1 MTGTQRQIRTL
12 LVANRGEIA
21 VRIMRTARTM
31 GIRTVAVFSDADEGA
46 PFVALSDRAVRLPG
60 VTPAQTYLRGELI
73 IEAALR
79 TGADAIH
86 PGYGFLSENAEFAQA
101 VADAGLIFVGP
112 TPEAIIAMGSKIRAK
127 AMMAASGVPIL
138 PGVTV
143 TGQQDDLAEQVS
155 SIGYPLL
162 VKASAGG
169 GGRGMRI
176 VESES
181 ELLEAVASARREAGS
196 AFGDDTV
203 FLEKYV
209 RAPRHVEVQ
218 IFGDTHGNVVHL
230 FERDCSIQR
239 RYQKVVE
246 ESPSPAVTPELRER
260 LGSAAVAAGK
270 ALDYVGAGT
279 VEFILDPQGEFHF
292 LEVNTRLQ
300 VEHPVTELVTG
311 LDLVRVQLLVAQGEP
326 LPDEVLTARM
336 SGHAI
341 EVRLYAEDP
350 GAGFLPTSG
359 TLRDFTIP
367 DTVRADTGFVTGGT
381 VSIHYDPML
390 AKVIAWA
397 PTRTEAALAL
407 GDALRKSRIHGVRT
421 NRDLLVG
428 ILNEPEFLS
437 GGTDTAY
444 LERHPLSELDSSPST
459 DDVRLAAIA
468 ATFAL
473 RDQQRRGAAVQPA
486 VSAGFRNVRSQASI
500 VTLVEAD
507 GEEHAL
513 RYRSEGSQLSIA
525 IGSEPPVLVGGTVT
539 DASTGLTIVTL
550 ETDGLR
556 EDLVVRVTGDRVDVD
571 GFFGGVEF
579 TVADPLPL
587 PRSSQAAG
595 SLSAPMPGTVVRV
608 EVEAGAAVT
617 AGQTIV
623 VLEAMKMEH
632 VVRAPHDGI
641 AESILVAVGDQV
653 EVGQVLAVVEALSE
667 TVVDAEAAAEPPAK
681 PNS

>member
-1 MTGTQRQIRTL
+1 MTTSTHRRIRTL

-21 VRIMRTARTM
+21 LRIMRTARTM
-31 GIRTVAVFSDADEGA
+31 GIGTVAVFSDADANA
-46 PFVALSDRAVRLPG
+46 PFVSFADRSVRLPG

-73 IEAALR
+73 IDAALR

-86 PGYGFLSENAEFAQA
+86 PGYGFLSENAEFAQK

-112 TPEAIIAMGSKIRAK
+112 TPAAIIAMGSKIRAK
-127 AMMAASGVPIL
+127 EMMSTSGVPIL

-143 TGQQDDLAEQVS
+143 AGEAEDLPAQVA

-176 VESES
+176 VESEA
-181 ELLEAVASARREAGS
+181 ELRDAVASARREAGT

-203 FLEKYV
+203 FVEKYV
-209 RAPRHVEVQ
+209 KAPRHVEVQ

-246 ESPSPAVTPELRER
+246 ESPSPAVSPELRER
-260 LGSAAVAAGK
+260 LGSAAVAAGR

-279 VEFILDPQGEFHF
+279 VEFILDAQGEFHF

-300 VEHPVTELVTG
+300 VEHPVTEMVTG

-326 LPDEVLTARM
+326 LPDEVLTATM
-336 SGHAI
+336 HGHAI

-359 TLRDFTIP
+359 TLRDFSIP
-367 DTVRADTGFVTGGT
+367 STVRSDSGFVAGDT

-397 PTRTEAALAL
+397 PTRTEAALVLAD
-407 GDALRKSRIHGVRT
+407 GLRKSRIHGVHT

-428 ILNEPEFLS
+428 ILNESEFLA
-437 GGTDTAY
+437 GDTDTAY
-444 LERHPLSELDSSPST
+444 LERHPLSELDSAPSEQDIRVAVIAAT
-459 DDVRLAAIA
+459 AALRQRERARAEVQMPVTAGWRNVPSQPRQVTLAESDGVERVSSYTASGAELVIAVDDDQASRVTSTTTVSDDGISLVTLEIDGLRQDLAVRLAE
-468 ATFAL
+468 
-473 RDQQRRGAAVQPA
+473 
-486 VSAGFRNVRSQASI
+486 N
-500 VTLVEAD
+500 
-507 GEEHAL
+507 
-513 RYRSEGSQLSIA
+513 
-525 IGSEPPVLVGGTVT
+525 
-539 DASTGLTIVTL
+539 
-550 ETDGLR
+550 
-556 EDLVVRVTGDRVDVD
+556 RVDVD
-571 GFFGGVEF
+571 GPFGGIEF
-579 TVADPLPL
+579 TVVDPLPL
-587 PRSSQAAG
+587 PGSTQTTG
-595 SLSAPMPGTVVRV
+595 SLAAPMPGTVVRV
-608 EVEAGAAVT
+608 EVEQGSPVT
-617 AGQTIV
+617 AGQVIV

-632 VVRAPHDGI
+632 AVRAPQDGI
-641 AESILVAVGDQV
+641 AESILVTVGHQV
-653 EVGQVLAVVEALSE
+653 DVGQVLAVV
-667 TVVDAEAAAEPPAK
+667 TDAP
-681 PNS
+681 

>member
-1 MTGTQRQIRTL
+1 MTTSTHRQIRTL
-12 LVANRGEIA
+12 LIANRGEIA

-31 GIRTVAVFSDADEGA
+31 GIGTVAVFSDADADA
-46 PFVALSDRAVRLPG
+46 PFVAQSDRAVRLPG
-60 VTPAQTYLRGELI
+60 VTPAQTYLRGDLI

-86 PGYGFLSENAEFAQA
+86 PGYGFLSENAEFAQK

-112 TPEAIIAMGSKIRAK
+112 TPAAITAMGSKIRAK
-127 AMMAASGVPIL
+127 EMMAASGVPIL

-143 TGQQDDLAEQVS
+143 NGDPGDLAAQVS

-203 FLEKYV
+203 FVEKYV

-300 VEHPVTELVTG
+300 VEHPVTEMVTG
-311 LDLVRVQLLVAQGEP
+311 LDLVRVQLLVAQGEE
-326 LPDEVLTARM
+326 LPQEVLTATM
-336 SGHAI
+336 TGHAI

-359 TLRDFTIP
+359 TLRDFAIP
-367 DTVRADTGFVTGGT
+367 STVRVDSGFVAGDT

-407 GDALRKSRIHGVRT
+407 ADALRKSRIHGVRT

-428 ILNEPEFLS
+428 ILGEAEFLEAK
-437 GGTDTAY
+437 TDTAY
-444 LERHPLSELDSSPST
+444 LDRHPLSELDSSPSA
-459 DDVRLAAIA
+459 DDIRLASAA

-473 RDQQRRGAAVQPA
+473 RDGHRSRAAVQAP
-486 VSAGFRNVRSQASI
+486 VRAGFRNVSSQPAL
-500 VTLVEAD
+500 VTLVESD
-507 GEEHAL
+507 GQEHAVHYAAAGDGL
-513 RYRSEGSQLSIA
+513 AITVDDEAPETMIASITA
-525 IGSEPPVLVGGTVT
+525 AG
-539 DASTGLTIVTL
+539 
-550 ETDGLR
+550 DGLR
-556 EDLVVRVTGDRVDVD
+556 RVTIESAGLRQDLFVTIIDDLVDID
-571 GFFGGVEF
+571 GPFGGVEF
-579 TVADPLPL
+579 TVANPLPL
-587 PRSSQAAG
+587 PGSTQAAG

-608 EVEAGAAVT
+608 EVEVGSAVT
-617 AGQTIV
+617 SGQAIV

-632 VVRAPHDGI
+632 AVRAPQDGI

-653 EVGQVLAVVEALSE
+653 EVGQVLAVVTDGA
-667 TVVDAEAAAEPPAK
+667 TDVVTDTE
-681 PNS
+681 

>member
-1 MTGTQRQIRTL
+1 MTTSTHRQIRTL

-21 VRIMRTARTM
+21 VRVIRTARAM
-31 GIRTVAVFSDADEGA
+31 GIGTVAVFSDADENA
-46 PFVALSDRAVRLPG
+46 PFVTQSDRAVRLPG
-60 VTPAQTYLRGELI
+60 VTPAETYLRGDLI
-73 IEAALR
+73 IAAALR

-86 PGYGFLSENAEFAQA
+86 PGYGFLSENAEFAQD
-101 VADAGLIFVGP
+101 VADAGLVFVGP
-112 TPEAIIAMGSKIRAK
+112 TPAAIIAMGSKIRAK
-127 AMMAASGVPIL
+127 EMMAASGVPIL

-143 TGQQDDLAEQVS
+143 TGDTTDLAGQVA

-203 FLEKYV
+203 FVEKYV

-218 IFGDTHGNVVHL
+218 IFGDTHGNVVSL

-239 RYQKVVE
+239 RYQKVIE
-246 ESPSPAVTPELRER
+246 ESPSPVVTPELRAR
-260 LGSAAVAAGK
+260 LGDAAVAAGK

-279 VEFILDPQGEFHF
+279 VEFILDPQGDFHF

-311 LDLVRVQLLVAQGEP
+311 LDLVRLQLLVAQGAE
-326 LPDEVLTARM
+326 LPEEALTATIT
-336 SGHAI
+336 GHAI

-350 GAGFLPTSG
+350 AAGFLPTSG
-359 TLRDFTIP
+359 TLRDFSIP
-367 DTVRADTGFVTGGT
+367 QTVRADSGFVAGDT

-397 PTRTEAALAL
+397 PTRTEAALTLA
-407 GDALRKSRIHGVRT
+407 GALRHSRIHGVRT

-428 ILNEPEFLS
+428 ILGEAEFLA
-437 GGTDTAY
+437 GRTDTAY
-444 LERHPLSELDSSPST
+444 LERHPIEELDSSPSPA
-459 DDVRLAAIA
+459 DIRLAATA

-473 RDQQRRGAAVQPA
+473 RDAQRGDAVVQTA
-486 VSAGFRNVRSQASI
+486 VRAGWRNVRSQPSVVALAEPDGQEHVVRYTGEGAQTSVGI
-500 VTLVEAD
+500 D
-507 GEEHAL
+507 GEPAEPVTGSILGSTDGVRRVVLETEGL
-513 RYRSEGSQLSIA
+513 RQELSVRIT
-525 IGSEPPVLVGGTVT
+525 GNLVDIDGPFGGTEL
-539 DASTGLTIVTL
+539 ALI
-550 ETDGLR
+550 
-556 EDLVVRVTGDRVDVD
+556 
-571 GFFGGVEF
+571 
-579 TVADPLPL
+579 DPLPL
-587 PRSSQAAG
+587 PGSTQAAG

-608 EVEAGAAVT
+608 EVEAGGAVS
-617 AGQTIV
+617 AGQAIV

-632 VVRAPHDGI
+632 AVRAPQDGI

-653 EVGQVLAVVEALSE
+653 EVGQVLAVV
-667 TVVDAEAAAEPPAK
+667 TDAQ
-681 PNS
+681 

>member
-1 MTGTQRQIRTL
+1 MTSTERQIRTL

-31 GIRTVAVFSDADEGA
+31 GIRTVAVFSDADESA
-46 PFVALSDRAVRLPG
+46 PFVTLADQAVRLPG

-143 TGQQDDLAEQVS
+143 SGEQTDLAEQVA

-203 FLEKYV
+203 FVEKYV

-279 VEFILDPQGEFHF
+279 VEFILDQQGEFHF

-311 LDLVRVQLLVAQGEP
+311 LDLVRLQLLVAQGEP
-326 LPDEVLTARM
+326 LPEEVLTARIT
-336 SGHAI
+336 GHAI

-367 DTVRADTGFVTGGT
+367 DTVRADTGFVSGDT

-397 PTRTEAALAL
+397 PTRAEAALAL

-428 ILNEPEFLS
+428 ILNESEFLA
-437 GGTDTAY
+437 GITDTAY
-444 LERHPLSELDSSPST
+444 LDRHPLSELNSSPSA
-459 DDVRLAAIA
+459 DDVRLAATA

-473 RDQQRRGAAVQPA
+473 RELQRSGAPVQPA
-486 VSAGFRNVRSQASI
+486 VSAGFRNVRSQASTI
-500 VTLVEAD
+500 TLVEANGD
-507 GEEHAL
+507 EHVV
-513 RYRSEGSQLSIA
+513 RYTAEGSQLLVGLDEQA
-525 IGSEPPVLVGGTVT
+525 PVLVSGTVT
-539 DASTGLTIVTL
+539 AEGTSLTRVTL
-550 ETDGLR
+550 EVDGLR
-556 EDLVVRVTGDRVDVD
+556 QHLVVRITGDRVDID
-571 GFFGGVEF
+571 GSFGGVEL

-587 PRSSQAAG
+587 PGSTQAAG

-608 EVEAGAAVT
+608 EVEAGAVVT
-617 AGQTIV
+617 AGQTIL

-632 VVRAPHDGI
+632 AVRAPQDGI
-641 AESILVAVGDQV
+641 AESILVGVGDQV
-653 EVGQVLAVVEALSE
+653 EVGQVLAVVEIATDNPSE
-667 TVVDAEAAAEPPAK
+667 TQP
-681 PNS
+681 